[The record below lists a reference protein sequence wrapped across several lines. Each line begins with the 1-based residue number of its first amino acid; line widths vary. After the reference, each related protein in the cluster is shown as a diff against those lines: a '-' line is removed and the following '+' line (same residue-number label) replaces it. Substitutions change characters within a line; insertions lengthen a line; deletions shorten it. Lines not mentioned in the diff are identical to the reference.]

1 MNVAFI
7 SWVISFYKLSKTCAT
22 NWLMVMVIHGMFI
35 RCHLDSMTS
44 NSDFFFNLQGTV
56 RDDFRLE
63 GGMDIG
69 MKEAEEGV
77 EMETMEVA
85 GAMVG
90 VTLMA
95 GLSLE
100 AGVATEKDFQ
110 TAEVMDIS
118 GLIMQVAMVAVQ
130 IVLVD

>member
-1 MNVAFI
+1 
-7 SWVISFYKLSKTCAT
+7 
-22 NWLMVMVIHGMFI
+22 
-35 RCHLDSMTS
+35 MTS
-44 NSDFFFNLQGTV
+44 NSDCFFNLQGTV
-56 RDDFRLE
+56 RDDFHLE

-69 MKEAEEGV
+69 MEAEEGV

-100 AGVATEKDFQ
+100 AWVATEKDFQ
-110 TAEVMDIS
+110 TIEVMDINR
-118 GLIMQVAMVAVQ
+118 LIMQVATMAMQ
-130 IVLVD
+130 IMLVD

>member
-1 MNVAFI
+1 
-7 SWVISFYKLSKTCAT
+7 
-22 NWLMVMVIHGMFI
+22 
-35 RCHLDSMTS
+35 
-44 NSDFFFNLQGTV
+44 
-56 RDDFRLE
+56 
-63 GGMDIG
+63 MDIG

-90 VTLMA
+90 VTLIA

-110 TAEVMDIS
+110 TTDMMDIS
-118 GLIMQVAMVAVQ
+118 RLIMQVATMAMQ
-130 IVLVD
+130 IMLVD

>member
-1 MNVAFI
+1 
-7 SWVISFYKLSKTCAT
+7 
-22 NWLMVMVIHGMFI
+22 
-35 RCHLDSMTS
+35 
-44 NSDFFFNLQGTV
+44 
-56 RDDFRLE
+56 
-63 GGMDIG
+63 MDIG

-100 AGVATEKDFQ
+100 AGVATEKDFLA
-110 TAEVMDIS
+110 AEVMDIS
-118 GLIMQVAMVAVQ
+118 GLIMQVATVAVQ

>member
-1 MNVAFI
+1 M
-7 SWVISFYKLSKTCAT
+7 
-22 NWLMVMVIHGMFI
+22 
-35 RCHLDSMTS
+35 
-44 NSDFFFNLQGTV
+44 V
-56 RDDFRLE
+56 RDDFHLE

-110 TAEVMDIS
+110 AAEVMDIS

-130 IVLVD
+130 IVLVDWLLTQQPELLHLGYLLLPKIP